1 MAAKTTKSSSTIL
14 FKKRSKRKL
23 GRHSKKNSL
32 AKGSKMYKK
41 KYRGQGK

>member
-1 MAAKTTKSSSTIL
+1 MAAKSTKSSTAIL
-14 FKKRSKRKL
+14 FKKRTKKKL

-41 KYRGQGK
+41 KYRGQGR